1 MNKFRPIQ
9 YLKKYTFLIIA
20 LFVFLTLG
28 MYMVLRSLQT
38 YTATTIIDY
47 VYGDAENGL
56 APDGTELDTTGIYSS
71 SVISQALDNLGLDQG
86 KYPIDSIRA
95 EIKVQQIADEAVD
108 AVNEAKNKEGETS
121 DLQSTKYAIS
131 YKADS
136 SNGADMARAVLDEIM
151 DGYFTQFSKQFIN
164 TSSVVNSTSSVN
176 QGSYDYIEQIELI
189 DAALKDTV
197 NSLDSRA
204 KASPLFYS
212 SGTGYS
218 FNELVNEFSILQNTE
233 VSSLYSYILKHRVT
247 KDTDA
252 LVGKYK
258 ERVQSNKLLQE
269 QNQARVGEVEGI
281 LEAYVEKLRKS
292 DNTAQSQVI
301 GADGDTTKKNNVLGE
316 VESPNYKNEDDEYV
330 AYDQTTEYE
339 QLLQNWID
347 ISDVYNNSAIDE
359 EYSQYV
365 IDCFTG
371 NTEAVIRYQTEIA
384 QRIARPEKEGDDET
398 DNASDS
404 DMDIT
409 ENAEVIDGDNAE
421 KIYTEGTVPCSQQ
434 DIKYVEEK
442 IKDIINRMNAL
453 YSVTNATDSEYNE
466 YLGAEY
472 IKVISS
478 NHITEGINILLYTAI
493 GAVLFLGL
501 GCLGAIIL
509 GRVGDMI
516 EYVAFTDHQFQ
527 ISNRVA
533 CDRYINKYKEKILP
547 ANFSCLILQTLN
559 QNDINHQL
567 GRTGGDE
574 ILAYLSSCLRSLF
587 QENVFLGYNGSG
599 QFMIFVQNGNYEEL
613 KSLINNLHILLN
625 ENMKEKKIVFK
636 YTVGFAV
643 SSKEEIYQL
652 RDLIS
657 SAMKQRE
664 GYEAG
669 ISD

>member
-189 DAALKDTV
+189 DSALKDTV

-301 GADGDTTKKNNVLGE
+301 GADGDTTKKNNVLGK

-371 NTEAVIRYQTEIA
+371 NTEAIIRYQTEIA

-533 CDRYINKYKEKILP
+533 CDRYINNL
-547 ANFSCLILQTLN
+547 NFAC
-559 QNDINHQL
+559 
-567 GRTGGDE
+567 
-574 ILAYLSSCLRSLF
+574 
-587 QENVFLGYNGSG
+587 
-599 QFMIFVQNGNYEEL
+599 
-613 KSLINNLHILLN
+613 KLH
-625 ENMKEKKIVFK
+625 
-636 YTVGFAV
+636 
-643 SSKEEIYQL
+643 
-652 RDLIS
+652 
-657 SAMKQRE
+657 
-664 GYEAG
+664 
-669 ISD
+669 